1 MAENINR
8 DNIDDIVNGVREA
21 LKTGADLDDGVS
33 LEFFE
38 DDGNDTM
45 LVFEDD
51 EESTAPEAAQPVIE
65 EPTVEIETSQDSEP
79 DAELEK
85 PKEESFSQDKI
96 WTTYVPKFTGA
107 SENYR
112 MKRSGDAPAV
122 SVSNEKRVELKT
134 PVFVSDTTVH
144 NIDPTA
150 ELDSEE
156 SIAGATLVSSGN
168 AARDISDI
176 SKVFKFESA
185 EPSEKAS
192 VTEEEVIDHI
202 DKLLGLIPEEK
213 DEDVAIEPQ
222 AEEITEASEPED
234 AAMEEE
240 APIPVPVSVSAREPL
255 AMEKTAA
262 VIESVDESV
271 RKKKSREYTALSEK
285 DKFIDT
291 FIDSITSIRVR
302 VLTAALLAVILLFV
316 ENASYL
322 GVNIVKFLHLEG
334 IGGGMA
340 IITMPF
346 IVGLFLLSLPE
357 VAYSF
362 ASLTMGK
369 VIPELFITVSFSVLS
384 VYYGTVIAFSS
395 SSSYVLLGFVFAV
408 LVIFVMLSSYYKK
421 KAEFISF
428 KIISDNGEKRVVD
441 RKLTRNLPEEHRAL
455 DGIVES
461 YKSRTARV
469 FNTGF
474 VSDFCARSS
483 VISENGKAN
492 MLILAVSL
500 GVALVGGIFAF
511 FIPGGIVSAAKT
523 FALAYTLAL
532 PSFVFISHKMLYS
545 QAANDA
551 YCEKSAFIGE
561 KSIFDYSGVDVIT
574 FDDTEIFGKEDVNLQ
589 RIIYGNGRQENL
601 PKAFAQM
608 SALFTVVGGPLAYI
622 FADAVDRRVSPADNV
637 AVDTDGIIGEIDGV
651 VVMAGSAAFM
661 RSHGLE
667 IPADL
672 ADEGTSSQS
681 TRVMYAAENGTVYAK
696 FFVRYML
703 SEEFTMILPLLLDD
717 KIKPLVYTRDPNV
730 DDSLFRALTAGTDYI
745 RVLKKKNLPSSEVRL
760 YNRISLGMASTG
772 DKTNIINTLLLSK
785 RYASL
790 HAKLSIMELPVAISG
805 AILGLLLSLLVKSS
819 IPSLFISLWYVGW
832 IVGVILTGKKLFGRK
847 KEKNKDKDQ

>member
-1 MAENINR
+1 MADNINR

-21 LKTGADLDDGVS
+21 LKSGAYLDSGVS

-45 LVFEDD
+45 LVFEDEEEIAAP
-51 EESTAPEAAQPVIE
+51 EESMSVIDEPVTME
-65 EPTVEIETSQDSEP
+65 RDSQDTEP
-79 DAELEK
+79 VAEVEK
-85 PKEESFSQDKI
+85 TEEEGFSQNKI

-112 MKRSGDAPAV
+112 MKRNGDTPAV
-122 SVSNEKRVELKT
+122 SLSNEKKVEIET
-134 PVFVSDTTVH
+134 PFYVPDTTTQNV
-144 NIDPTA
+144 DPTA

-156 SIAGATLVSSGN
+156 SIVGATLVSSGN
-168 AARDISDI
+168 AARDTSDI
-176 SKVFKFESA
+176 SKVFKFESS
-185 EPSEKAS
+185 EPSENVS

-202 DKLLGLIPEEK
+202 DKLLGLIPEQT
-213 DEDVAIEPQ
+213 DEEAVAEPQ
-222 AEEITEASEPED
+222 AEEIEEISEAEQETEETPAL
-234 AAMEEE
+234 
-240 APIPVPVSVSAREPL
+240 VSVSVAVREPL
-255 AMEKTAA
+255 AVEKTAA
-262 VIESVDESV
+262 VIESVDENV
-271 RKKKSREYTALSEK
+271 GKKKSREYTALSVK

-302 VLTAALLAVILLFV
+302 ILTAALLAVILLFV
-316 ENASYL
+316 ENVSFI

-334 IGGGMA
+334 VGGGMA
-340 IITMPF
+340 IITLPF

-362 ASLTMGK
+362 ATLATGK
-369 VIPELFITVSFSVLS
+369 FIPELFITVSFFVLS

-395 SSSYVLLGFVFAV
+395 DSSYVLLGFVFAS
-408 LVIFVMLSSYYKK
+408 LVIFTMFSSYYKK

-441 RKLTRNLPEEHRAL
+441 RKLTRNLPAEHRAL

-469 FNTGF
+469 FNTSF

-483 VISENGKAN
+483 VVSENGKAN
-492 MLILAVSL
+492 MLILALSL
-500 GVALVGGIFAF
+500 GVALVGGVFAF

-523 FALAYTLAL
+523 FALAYILAL
-532 PSFVFISHKMLYS
+532 PSFIFISHKILYS
-545 QAANDA
+545 QAARNA

-561 KSIFDYSGVDVIT
+561 KAIFDYSGVDVIT
-574 FDDTEIFGKEDVNLQ
+574 FEDTEIFGKDDVNLQ
-589 RIIYGNGRQENL
+589 RIIYGNGKQENL

-672 ADEGTSSQS
+672 ADEGTASQS
-681 TRVMYAAENGTVYAK
+681 TRVMYAAEGGSVYAK

-703 SEEFTMILPLLLDD
+703 SEDFTMILPLLLDD

-730 DDSLFRALTAGTDYI
+730 DDSLFRALTAGTDSI

-760 YNRISLGMASTG
+760 YNRISLGMASIG

-790 HAKLSIMELPVAISG
+790 HAKLSVMELPVAISG
-805 AILGLLLSLLVKSS
+805 AILGLLLSFLVKSS
-819 IPSLFISLWYVGW
+819 IPSLFLSLWYVGW
-832 IVGVILTGKKLFGRK
+832 SAGVILTGKRLFGRK
-847 KEKNKDKDQ
+847 KEKNKDKD